1 MTDTSLSETIEDHAL
16 ERVPD
21 DQRQGWLALTWNTAG
36 VVVSLVQ
43 LFFGALV
50 TFVAGFKLALL
61 AYVIVAAV
69 CIPLS
74 WASAHVAYRT
84 GLSSTVLSRY
94 FAFGRRGSVVA
105 SLIFSFMIIGF
116 LALENALLYRGFV
129 FYFELA
135 DNVTTRVV
143 IYGLMTLTWILLTS
157 YGFKL
162 IAKAYSITL
171 ILSLAVLAYIT
182 YLVVSGG
189 QQPVGELLSFG
200 SQFPPGAL
208 EQMGAGSEMGKFIFA
223 INVLFGAASPMAL
236 FGADIARYARRSVD
250 AGLSTTFGVLSVLL
264 MLFLGGIIM
273 YAGGPALVDYYVSH
287 GGMTVEA
294 AQSASLRSPDSI
306 VAAFVVL
313 GGALGAILLVVAQG
327 KTQVLNNYSASLS
340 LSNLFDALNLRMGRL
355 TFVILANVIA
365 LLMLYGHLL
374 ELIEHWVTF
383 LGVIVTAFA
392 GIIVADFYVV
402 KTWLGKESKTIP
414 DKAESIN
421 WAGIVTLIISVGLA
435 HYLLADIVRV
445 EAVMTRV
452 LSMIIYPILR
462 TTVLKP
468 APRDTGGVPDASGG
482 QVGVLD
488 AVAAATPHQAP

>member
-162 IAKAYSITL
+162 IAKASSITL

-273 YAGGPALVDYYVSH
+273 YAGGPALVDYYVIH

-402 KTWLGKESKTIP
+402 KTWLGKESKAIP
-414 DKAESIN
+414 DKAENIN
-421 WAGIVTLIISVGLA
+421 WAGIVTLIMSVGLA
-435 HYLLADIVRV
+435 RYVLADFVRV
-445 EAVMTRV
+445 EAVMTLV

-468 APRDTGGVPDASGG
+468 APRDTGDVPDAFGE

>member
-1 MTDTSLSETIEDHAL
+1 MTNTSLSETIEDHAL

-61 AYVIVAAV
+61 AYAVVAAV

-94 FAFGRRGSVVA
+94 FAFGRRGSVAA

-129 FYFELA
+129 FYFDLA
-135 DNVTTRVV
+135 DNLTTRIV

-162 IAKAYSITL
+162 IAKASSITL

-189 QQPVGELLSFG
+189 QQPVGDLLSFG
-200 SQFPPGAL
+200 SQFSPSAL
-208 EQMGAGSEMGKFIFA
+208 QQMGAGSEMGKFIFA
-223 INVLFGAASPMAL
+223 VNVLFGAASPMAL

-264 MLFLGGIIM
+264 MLLLGGIIM
-273 YAGGPALVDYYVSH
+273 YAGGPVLVYYYVSH
-287 GGMTVEA
+287 AGMTAEA
-294 AQSASLRSPDSI
+294 AQQASLRSPDSI

-313 GGALGAILLVVAQG
+313 GGAFGAILLVLAQG

-374 ELIEHWVTF
+374 ELIELWVTF
-383 LGVIVTAFA
+383 LGVVVTAFA

-402 KTWLGKESKTIP
+402 KTWLGKETKTIP
-414 DKAESIN
+414 AKPESVN
-421 WAGIVTLIISVGLA
+421 WAGVVTLITSVCLA
-435 HYLLADIVRV
+435 HYVLANFVRI
-445 EAVMTRV
+445 EAVMTLL
-452 LSMIIYPILR
+452 LSMFIYPVLR
-462 TTVLKP
+462 TTILRP
-468 APRDTGGVPDASGG
+468 APTHDGR
-482 QVGVLD
+482 
-488 AVAAATPHQAP
+488 AVEPSLEQAGSV

>member
-1 MTDTSLSETIEDHAL
+1 MSTQSLSETIEDHAL

-21 DQRQGWLALTWNTAG
+21 DARQGWLALSWNTAG

-61 AYVIVAAV
+61 AGVIVAAV

-116 LALENALLYRGFV
+116 LALENALLYRGFI

-135 DNVTTRVV
+135 DTVTTRIV
-143 IYGLMTLTWILLTS
+143 IYGLMTLAWILLTS

-162 IAKAYSITL
+162 IAKASSVTL
-171 ILSLAVLAYIT
+171 TLSLAVLAYIT

-189 QQPVGELLSFG
+189 KQPVGELLSFG
-200 SQFPPGAL
+200 SQFSPDAL
-208 EQMGAGSEMGKFIFA
+208 QQMGAGSEMGKFIFA
-223 INVLFGAASPMAL
+223 VNVLFGAACGMAL

-250 AGLSTTFGVLSVLL
+250 AGVSTTFGVLSVLL
-264 MLFLGGIIM
+264 MLCVGGIIM
-273 YAGGPALVDYYVSH
+273 YAGGPALVDYYVNH
-287 GGMTVEA
+287 AGMTVEA
-294 AQSASLRSPDSI
+294 AQKASLQNPDSI

-313 GGALGAILLVVAQG
+313 GGAFGAILLVLAQG

-355 TFVILANVIA
+355 TFVILANVVA
-365 LLMLYGHLL
+365 LLMLYGHIL
-374 ELIEHWVTF
+374 ELIDAWVTF

-392 GIIVADFYVV
+392 GIIVADYYIV
-402 KTWLGKESKTIP
+402 KAWLGKEPTTVPEKP
-414 DKAESIN
+414 ENVN
-421 WAGIVTLIISVGLA
+421 WAGVVTLIISVCLA
-435 HYLLADIVRV
+435 HYVLAKIVPI
-445 EAVMTRV
+445 EAVMTLF
-452 LSMIIYPILR
+452 LSMIVYPVLR

-468 APRDTGGVPDASGG
+468 GFEHSSTGSLGLGVVP
-482 QVGVLD
+482 QPLHEVI
-488 AVAAATPHQAP
+488 ATSDNEKV